1 VNEILT
7 ISNETKPLAWLGDP
21 GLKEE
26 VVLRMKE
33 HRAEDSIVQGYY
45 QTYAPEMAT
54 QYKGCLLGCT
64 LPQMK
69 ADNADEIVAWH
80 HEVERLYGIPV
91 PVAFLLENVFESLPF
106 EEAANFAVESIEA
119 IPVGA
124 DLAEV
129 ERYWFLEDESDASWS
144 AMKEKDKVLDLLRNA
159 PVPEPVQ

>member
-1 VNEILT
+1 MNEILT
-7 ISNETKPLAWLGDP
+7 ITNETKPLAWLEDP

-26 VVLRMKE
+26 VVLRMKQ

-45 QTYAPEMAT
+45 QECAPELAS

-69 ADNADEIVAWH
+69 VDNADEIVAWH

-91 PVAFLLENVFESLPF
+91 PVACLLEDLFENMDF
-106 EEAANFAVESIEA
+106 DEAAEFAVESIEA

-124 DLAEV
+124 DLTAV
-129 ERYWFLEDESDASWS
+129 TAYWFADYQTAPWNC
-144 AMKEKDKVLDLLRNA
+144 EKHKAKVLDLLRSA
-159 PVPEPVQ
+159 PVPEPVR

>member
-1 VNEILT
+1 MNEILT
-7 ISNETKPLAWLGDP
+7 ITNETKPLAWLGDP

-33 HRAEDSIVQGYY
+33 HRAEDSIVQGHY

-64 LPQMK
+64 LPQMGV
-69 ADNADEIVAWH
+69 DSDQSVRWH
-80 HEVERLYGIPV
+80 YEVEGRYGIPV
-91 PVAFLLENVFESLPF
+91 PVACLLEDLFENMDF
-106 EEAANFAVESIEA
+106 DEAAEFAVESIEA

-124 DLAEV
+124 DLTAV
-129 ERYWFLEDESDASWS
+129 TTYWFADYQTMPWS
-144 AMKEKDKVLDLLRNA
+144 AEKHKAKVLNMLRSA